1 MTPAVLDLHHTGDEP
16 HLLREIMRTH
26 QAVLNVFSRQVG
38 MPAARL
44 ALMRLLAIRH
54 PEAVGIMEIAR
65 QLGINAAAVTRQVKV
80 MESERLVERSAD
92 ARDGRRSY
100 VNLTAEGLRIF
111 EQLHERG
118 HAFEQALSSAVS
130 AEDMAAAVRV
140 LVHLRAAVEAL
151 Q

>member
-1 MTPAVLDLHHTGDEP
+1 MTGGILDLHHSGDEP

-26 QAVLNVFSRQVG
+26 QEVLNVFSGQVG

-44 ALMRLLAIRH
+44 ALMRFLAIRH

-80 MESERLVERSAD
+80 MESEQLVERCGD

-100 VNLTAEGLRIF
+100 VNLTIDGLRIF
-111 EQLHERG
+111 QQLHERG
-118 HAFEQALSSAVS
+118 HAFEQALTSAVS

-140 LVHLRAAVEAL
+140 LVNVRAALEAL
-151 Q
+151 R

>member
-1 MTPAVLDLHHTGDEP
+1 MPRGTLDLHHTGDEP

-38 MPAARL
+38 MPGARL

-65 QLGINAAAVTRQVKV
+65 QLGIDAAAVTRQVKV
-80 MESERLVERSAD
+80 MESERLIERCAD

-100 VNLTAEGLRIF
+100 INLTADGLRVF
-111 EQLHERG
+111 QQVHERA
-118 HAFEQALSSAVS
+118 HAFEQALSTAVS
-130 AEDMAAAVRV
+130 AEDMAATLRV
-140 LVHLRAAVEAL
+140 LAHVRTALEAL
-151 Q
+151 R